1 MNINETAELYHDQMI
16 GMLERVWG
24 DGWLSPGGPA
34 EVARLLEGMDLKGKS
49 ILDIGCGAGG
59 IDVLLVGT
67 HGAGYVTGISLKT
80 RCWPMRASGPEGGHT
95 GQIGVLKVVR
105 TAAVSTADFRYRFSK
120 DSIVHIPTSTR

>member
-1 MNINETAELYHDQMI
+1 MNVNETAELYHDQMI

-34 EVARLLEGMDLKGKS
+34 EVAKLLEGMDLKGKS

-67 HGAGYVTGISLKT
+67 YEAGYVTGTDVEDTVLAHA
-80 RCWPMRASGPEGGHT
+80 RERAGKAGRT
-95 GQIGVLKVVR
+95 GQIGILKVVPGPLPFPPQ
-105 TAAVSTADFRYRFSK
+105 TFDFVFSK
-120 DSIVHIPTSTR
+120 DS